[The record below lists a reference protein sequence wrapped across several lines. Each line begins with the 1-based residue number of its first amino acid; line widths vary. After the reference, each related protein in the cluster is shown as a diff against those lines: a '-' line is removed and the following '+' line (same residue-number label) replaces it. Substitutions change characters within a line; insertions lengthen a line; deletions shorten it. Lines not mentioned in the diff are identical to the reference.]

1 MTKHLVDFPYKKKNL
16 KWCCL
21 GDGYDC
27 INSLILCF
35 LLSIFIGTLYFLPHC
50 FFIFY
55 FFYFILNVMH
65 KSCPAH
71 HQKVTV
77 PDTPFPWKN
86 SSQQFLTFVF
96 PFYWAY
102 IAFSVA
108 FFCMH
113 IYVENLLLITCLN
126 VSGKGRIYYWNIFGL
141 FSLFCLSG

>member
-1 MTKHLVDFPYKKKNL
+1 MLFTVNFYWYTLFSPT
-16 KWCCL
+16 
-21 GDGYDC
+21 
-27 INSLILCF
+27 
-35 LLSIFIGTLYFLPHC
+35 LLFF
-50 FFIFY
+50 FFIY
-55 FFYFILNVMH
+55 F
-65 KSCPAH
+65 KCDA
-71 HQKVTV
+71 QKLPSTPSESDRPRYPV
-77 PDTPFPWKN
+77 PRKN
-86 SSQQFLTFVF
+86 SSQQFLTFVY